1 MPFLAGLL
9 AAVLAAPA
17 PPPPATDE
25 DRAVVAVVQAFFDGL
40 AAADPA
46 AMRATMLPD
55 GRFMSLRTLPDGAIQ
70 TRRFTFEDSFGKRIE
85 PGLEE
90 VMWSPQ
96 VVRRGALA
104 TLTAPYEFRKGGV
117 SVHCG
122 VDVFTLVRQE
132 GAWRIADVSWTAEPD
147 ACAELKAR

>member
-1 MPFLAGLL
+1 MPLLAGLL

-17 PPPPATDE
+17 PPPSAIDE
-25 DRAVVAVVQAFFDGL
+25 DRAVVAVVQTFFDGL

-122 VDVFTLVRQE
+122 VDIFTLVKQE
-132 GAWRIADVSWTAEPD
+132 SGWRIADVSWTAEPD
-147 ACAELKAR
+147 ACPELKAR

>member
-1 MPFLAGLL
+1 MLLLAGLL
-9 AAVLAAPA
+9 AAALAAPA
-17 PPPPATDE
+17 PPPPVDE
-25 DRAVVAVVQAFFDGL
+25 DKAVVAVVQAFFDGL
-40 AAADPA
+40 GSADPV

-90 VMWSPQ
+90 RMWSPQ

-104 TLTAPYEFRKGGV
+104 TVTAPYEFKRGGV
-117 SVHCG
+117 TTHCG
-122 VDVFTLVRQE
+122 VDIFTLVRQE

-147 ACAELKAR
+147 GCPELKAR